1 MRARPFVL
9 FLSLGL
15 TGLLLAAGC
24 AREPEMEPPAS
35 ELPVRVEKAV
45 RAPFQP
51 TLALLGTVRPAA
63 TVEVTAPARGRLAY
77 PARFAAGLASG
88 AAVRAGEV
96 LALFA
101 APESE
106 LSLAEARLRLESAE
120 ADLARYQK
128 AFEAGLIPAVQLD
141 GYKSQKA
148 IAAAQLAAARQQAA
162 RLALRSPLSG
172 RLLVE
177 RIIPAG
183 TEVEAGTPLARVAA
197 AGALRIEGRA
207 AAADLARL
215 HPGLEIRLV
224 PPGGTGSA
232 QPLGRGVI
240 REVSP
245 MVEAGGTVAWVAE
258 VTDPTGLPAPGE
270 GVEAQALLDAR
281 PEALTVPEEAL
292 VLGEGG
298 SALFVAV
305 RTPGAVSNE
314 GKLRARR
321 HAVETGTRGA
331 GRVEILRGLSPGEMV
346 VIDGAAL
353 LSDGTTIAP
362 IEEPAVVEPAPR
374 EPS

>member
-1 MRARPFVL
+1 MRARPLFVIL
-9 FLSLGL
+9 PLGL
-15 TGLLLAAGC
+15 TGLLLTAGC
-24 AREPEMEPPAS
+24 AREPEMAPPAS

-88 AAVRAGEV
+88 AAVRTGEV
-96 LALFA
+96 LALFT
-101 APESE
+101 APEAE
-106 LSLAEARLRLESAE
+106 LSLAEARLRLQSAE

-141 GYKSQKA
+141 GYKSQRE

-172 RLLVE
+172 SLLVE
-177 RIIPAG
+177 RIIPPG
-183 TEVEAGTPLARVAA
+183 TEVEGGTPLARVAA

-215 HPGLEIRLV
+215 RPGLEIRLA
-224 PPGGTGSA
+224 PAGGNGSL

-240 REVSP
+240 REISP
-245 MVEAGGTVAWVAE
+245 VVEAGGTVAWVAE
-258 VTDPTGLPAPGE
+258 VTDPAGLPVPGE
-270 GVEAQALLDAR
+270 GVEVQAQLDAR
-281 PEALTVPEEAL
+281 AEALTVPEEAL

-305 RTPGAVSNE
+305 RIPGGD

-321 HAVETGTRGA
+321 RPVETGTHGQ
-331 GRVEILRGLSPGEMV
+331 GRIEVLRGLSPGEMV
-346 VIDGAAL
+346 VTEGAAL
-353 LSDGTTIAP
+353 LSDGTPVAP
-362 IEEPAVVEPAPR
+362 IEETAPQ

>member
-1 MRARPFVL
+1 MRARPL
-9 FLSLGL
+9 PLLLSLGL
-15 TGLLLAAGC
+15 TGFLLAVGC
-24 AREPEMEPPAS
+24 AREPAVEPAVS
-35 ELPVRVEKAV
+35 ELPVRVEKAA

-77 PARFAAGLASG
+77 PARFAAGLSSG

-96 LALFA
+96 LAVFT
-101 APESE
+101 APEAE

-141 GYKSQKA
+141 GYKSQKS
-148 IAAAQLAAARQQAA
+148 IAAAQLAAARQQSA

-172 RLLVE
+172 RLLVD
-177 RIIPAG
+177 RVVPSG
-183 TEVEAGTPLARVAA
+183 TEVEPGTPLARVAA
-197 AGALRIEGRA
+197 AGALRVEGRA

-224 PPGGTGSA
+224 AVSSGGA
-232 QPLGRGVI
+232 PQPLGHGVI

-245 MVEAGGTVAWVAE
+245 VVEAGGTVAWVAE
-258 VTDPTGLPAPGE
+258 VTDATGLPAPGE
-270 GVEAQALLDAR
+270 GVEVQALLDAR

-305 RTPGAVSNE
+305 RTPGAA

-321 HAVETGTRGA
+321 RAVETGTRGQ
-331 GRVEILRGLSPGEMV
+331 GRIEVLRGLSPGEMV
-346 VIDGAAL
+346 VVDGAAL
-353 LSDGTTIAP
+353 LSDGTAVVP
-362 IEEPAVVEPAPR
+362 VEEPAPEKPAAQ